1 MRESTQQGLTL
12 TELLIAM
19 ALGSVLVLGVI
30 QVFMSGKASYT
41 VQESL
46 ARLQDNGRY
55 ADFFLERTLRQAGR
69 PQERVPTNNFQPVDF
84 RPDGSGEPATRDG
97 GANGNGPDVV
107 TVMYRSNTNCLGN
120 NTNYGAQSMV
130 DAEGALYARDQFFL
144 DDENPPNL
152 RCVGLGANGLPTPGN
167 NQPVVEGVEDFQL
180 LYGVDVDG
188 DGQPN
193 QYLRASDVPN
203 LQRENIVSIRYAV
216 LLRSEDAMGA
226 AMRGT
231 TTSDRRYAVLD
242 APMHGPFDDQRL
254 REVFQSTVELRNRTQ

>member
-1 MRESTQQGLTL
+1 MKRLSQQGLTL

-19 ALGSVLVLGVI
+19 VLGSVLVLGVT

-55 ADFFLERTLRQAGR
+55 AEFFLERTLRQAGR

-84 RPDGSGEPATRDG
+84 RPDGSGQPATRDG

-107 TVMYRSNTNCLGN
+107 TVMYRSLTNCLGN
-120 NTNYGAQSMV
+120 TTNYGAQSML
-130 DAEGALYARDQFFL
+130 DAEGALYARDQFFV
-144 DDENPPNL
+144 DDEDPPNL

-167 NQPVVEGVEDFQL
+167 NQPVVEGVEDFQV
-180 LYGVDVDG
+180 LYGVDADG

-203 LQRENIVSIRYAV
+203 LQRESIVSIRYAV
-216 LLRSEDAMGA
+216 LLRSADPMGG
-226 AMRGT
+226 AMRGSSAST
-231 TTSDRRYAVLD
+231 RRYTVLD
-242 APMHGPFDDQRL
+242 APLHGPYTDNRL